1 MKNTPRSITEGIK
14 KKLHVSNIAGVKICC
29 LGDEFWIRETD
40 RCRRTVFSLK
50 SRGQASSIERGT
62 EVAAAITSIASKAI
76 IGAIA
81 VAQASETTE
90 AIAKATV
97 AVIVVV
103 AHCVRA

>member
-1 MKNTPRSITEGIK
+1 MEYTPGSITEGIE
-14 KKLHVSNIAGVKICC
+14 KKLHVSNIAGVKICY
-29 LGDEFWIRETD
+29 LGNEFWIRETD
-40 RCRRTVFSLK
+40 SCRRTVFSVK
-50 SRGQASSIERGT
+50 SRGQVSSIERGT

-76 IGAIA
+76 TGAIA
-81 VAQASETTE
+81 VAQASETSE